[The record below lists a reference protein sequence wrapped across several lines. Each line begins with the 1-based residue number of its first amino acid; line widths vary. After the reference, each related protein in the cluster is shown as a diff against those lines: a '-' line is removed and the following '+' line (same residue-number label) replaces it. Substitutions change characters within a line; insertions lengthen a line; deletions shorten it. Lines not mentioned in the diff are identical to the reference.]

1 MSPYSCS
8 LGTFDESTYRAKIS
22 VVTWHRSGRKL
33 GMSLQ
38 TIFSYSL
45 LNLKI
50 DPDTVSW
57 KLTASIYY
65 YKNWRPLG
73 LRCLTSIK
81 QRPLKW
87 FIVRKEAK
95 KQQLCKSV
103 LAVEEVLVIQLTV
116 EFRTTLL
123 PRYKLFCVPEQLF
136 PLHTLRCSPGRNVV
150 YQLKFH
156 TPVSKVS
163 SSLFRK

>member
-1 MSPYSCS
+1 
-8 LGTFDESTYRAKIS
+8 
-22 VVTWHRSGRKL
+22 
-33 GMSLQ
+33 MSLQ
-38 TIFSYSL
+38 AIFSYSL

-50 DPDTVSW
+50 EPDTASW

-87 FIVRKEAK
+87 FIARKEATK
-95 KQQLCKSV
+95 RQLCKSV
-103 LAVEEVLVIQLTV
+103 LAMEEVLVIQLTV

-123 PRYKLFCVPEQLF
+123 LRFKLLCVPEQLF
-136 PLHTLRCSPGRNVV
+136 PLRALHRAPGGNVE
-150 YQLKFH
+150 YQLRFR
-156 TPVSKVS
+156 TPVSEVS
-163 SSLFRK
+163 SALFGM